1 MHFKL
6 FSSELNKYLKNI
18 AIIDDKDFTLTYNDL
33 FYHSNTLNSNL
44 NEKSLI
50 FTLCENTIGS
60 IIGYFT
66 FLNNRH
72 VQLMLDSSID
82 PIKLQN
88 LISLYNPHYLW
99 VPNTALEFFF
109 NSTIIFSN
117 WNYSLIR
124 SSTTTV
130 LMHENLS
137 LLLTTSGSTGSPK
150 LVRLSFSNIL
160 SNAKSIAQYLN
171 ITDLERPITSLPMNY
186 SYGLSVINSHL
197 INGATILL
205 TNFSVVQ
212 KEFWN
217 FVKNKKATSIA
228 GVPFTYQMLKML
240 RFTNM
245 DLPYLKTL
253 TQAGGKLS
261 SNLVKEYYDYAIENS
276 KDFIVMYGQT
286 EATARMSYLP
296 FNMSQKKYESIGI
309 PIPGGKFSLMDLQ
322 EKTEIHQ
329 SNIEGELMYQG
340 PNVSLGY
347 ANNVTDLAKGD
358 ENLGILYTGDIAFK
372 DEDGYY
378 FITGRIKRFIKIY
391 GNRVNLDEIEQFIL
405 SKNIECACDG
415 VDDKMTIFTTNK
427 NKVEE
432 ILNLLTSILKLNFRA
447 FEIRIISEIP
457 KNSTGKVLYTQL
469 KDL

>member
-1 MHFKL
+1 MFN
-6 FSSELNKYLKNI
+6 SELNKYINNI
-18 AIIDDKDFTLTYNDL
+18 AIIDDNDIELTYNDL
-33 FYHSNTLNSNL
+33 FSLSDSLNKHL
-44 NEKSLI
+44 TEKSLI

-66 FLNNRH
+66 FLNNKH
-72 VQLMLDSSID
+72 VQLMLDATID

-88 LISLYNPHYLW
+88 LISLYNPNYLW
-99 VPNTALEFFF
+99 VPNTSLEQFF

-124 SSTTTV
+124 LSTTNV
-130 LMHENLS
+130 LMHEDLS

-160 SNAKSIAQYLN
+160 SNAKSIAQYLK

-228 GVPFTYQMLKML
+228 GVPYTYQMFKML
-240 RFTNM
+240 RFVNM
-245 DLPYLKTL
+245 DLPYLKNL

-261 SNLVKEYYDYAIENS
+261 SNLVKEYSDYAIKNNKE
-276 KDFIVMYGQT
+276 FIVMYGQT

-296 FNMSQKKYESIGI
+296 FNMSQEKYESIGI
-309 PIPGGKFSLMDLQ
+309 PIPGGKFSLIDLQ
-322 EKTEIHQ
+322 DKTIIHR
-329 SNIEGELMYQG
+329 SNIEGELIYQG

-347 ANNVTDLAKGD
+347 ARNFTDLAKGD
-358 ENLGILYTGDIAFK
+358 ENLGKLYTGDIAYK

-378 FITGRIKRFIKIY
+378 FITGRLKRFIKIY
-391 GNRVNLDEIEQFIL
+391 GNRVNLDEIEQIIL
-405 SKNIECACDG
+405 SNNIECACDG
-415 VDDKMTIFTTNK
+415 VDDKMTIYTTSK
-427 NKVEE
+427 DKVEE

-447 FEIRIISEIP
+447 FDIRIISEIP
-457 KNSTGKVLYTQL
+457 KSFAGKVLYTQL

>member
-1 MHFKL
+1 MFN
-6 FSSELNKYLKNI
+6 SELNKYINNI
-18 AIIDDKDFTLTYNDL
+18 AIIDDNDFELTYKDL
-33 FYHSNTLNSNL
+33 FSLSDSLNKHL
-44 NEKSLI
+44 TEKSLI

-60 IIGYFT
+60 IIGYFS

-72 VQLMLDSSID
+72 VQLMLDATID
-82 PIKLQN
+82 PIRLQN
-88 LISLYNPHYLW
+88 LISLYNPNYLW
-99 VPNTALEFFF
+99 VPNSLLEEFL
-109 NSTIIFSN
+109 NSKIIYSN
-117 WNYSLIR
+117 WNYSLINLNK
-124 SSTTTV
+124 SNV
-130 LMHENLS
+130 LLHEDLS

-160 SNAKSIAQYLN
+160 SNAKSIAQYLK

-228 GVPFTYQMLKML
+228 GVPYTYQMLKML
-240 RFTNM
+240 RFANM

-261 SNLVKEYYDYAIENS
+261 SNLVKEYSDYAIKNS
-276 KDFIVMYGQT
+276 KEFIVMYGQT
-286 EATARMSYLP
+286 EATARMSYMP
-296 FNMSQKKYESIGI
+296 FNISQEKFESIGI
-309 PIPGGKFSLMDLQ
+309 PIPGGKFSLKDLDD
-322 EKTEIHQ
+322 KNEINQ
-329 SNIEGELMYQG
+329 SNIRGELIYEG

-347 ANNVTDLAKGD
+347 ANNINDLAKGD
-358 ENLGILYTGDIAFK
+358 ENFGKLYTGDLAYK
-372 DEDGYY
+372 DENGYY
-378 FITGRIKRFIKIY
+378 FITGRMKRFIKIY
-391 GNRVNLDEIEQFIL
+391 GNRINLDEIEQIIL

-415 VDDKMTIFTTNK
+415 VDDKMTIYTTNK
-427 NKVEE
+427 DKAEE

-447 FEIRIISEIP
+447 FEIRVISEIP
-457 KNSTGKVLYTQL
+457 KNSSGKVLYTQL

>member
-1 MHFKL
+1 MFN
-6 FSSELNKYLKNI
+6 SELNKYINNI
-18 AIIDDKDFTLTYNDL
+18 AIIDDNDCELTYKNL
-33 FYHSNTLNSNL
+33 FSLSDSLNKHL
-44 NEKSLI
+44 TEKSLI

-60 IIGYFT
+60 LIGYFS

-72 VQLMLDSSID
+72 VQLMLDATID
-82 PIKLQN
+82 PIRLQN
-88 LISLYNPHYLW
+88 LISLYNPNYLW
-99 VPNTALEFFF
+99 VPNSLLEEFL
-109 NSTIIFSN
+109 NSKIIYSN
-117 WNYSLIR
+117 WNYSLINLNK
-124 SSTTTV
+124 SNV
-130 LMHENLS
+130 LLHEDLS

-160 SNAKSIAQYLN
+160 SNAKSIAQYLK

-228 GVPFTYQMLKML
+228 GVPYTYQMLKML
-240 RFTNM
+240 RFANM

-261 SNLVKEYYDYAIENS
+261 SNLVKEYSDYAINNDKE
-276 KDFIVMYGQT
+276 FIVMYGQT

-296 FNMSQKKYESIGI
+296 FNISQEKFESIGI
-309 PIPGGKFSLMDLQ
+309 PIPGGKFSLKDLDDNN
-322 EKTEIHQ
+322 EIHQ
-329 SNIEGELMYQG
+329 SNIRGELIYEG

-347 ANNVTDLAKGD
+347 ANNITDLAKGD
-358 ENLGILYTGDIAFK
+358 ENFGKLYTGDLAYK
-372 DEDGYY
+372 DENGYY
-378 FITGRIKRFIKIY
+378 FITGRMKRFIKIY
-391 GNRVNLDEIEQFIL
+391 GNRINLDEIEQIIL

-415 VDDKMTIFTTNK
+415 VDDKMTIYITNK
-427 NKVEE
+427 DKAEE
-432 ILNLLTSILKLNFRA
+432 IINLLTSILKLNFRA
-447 FEIRIISEIP
+447 FEIRTISEIP
-457 KNSTGKVLYTQL
+457 KNSSGKVLYTQL

>member
-1 MHFKL
+1 MFN
-6 FSSELNKYLKNI
+6 SEFNKYINNI
-18 AIIDDKDFTLTYNDL
+18 AIIDGNDFELTYKDL
-33 FYHSNTLNSNL
+33 FSLSDSLNNHL
-44 NEKSLI
+44 TEKSLI

-60 IIGYFT
+60 IIGYFS

-72 VQLMLDSSID
+72 VQLMLDATID
-82 PIKLQN
+82 PIRLQN
-88 LISLYNPHYLW
+88 LISLYNPNYLW
-99 VPNTALEFFF
+99 VPNSLSDFFL
-109 NSTIIFSN
+109 NSKIIYSN
-117 WNYSLIR
+117 WNYSLINLNK
-124 SSTTTV
+124 SNV
-130 LMHENLS
+130 LLHEDLS

-160 SNAKSIAQYLN
+160 SNARSIAQYLK

-212 KEFWN
+212 KEFWD

-228 GVPFTYQMLKML
+228 GVPYTYQMLKML
-240 RFTNM
+240 RFANM

-261 SNLVKEYYDYAIENS
+261 SNLVKEYSDYAIKNS
-276 KDFIVMYGQT
+276 KEFIVMYGQT

-296 FNMSQKKYESIGI
+296 FNVSQEKLESIGI
-309 PIPGGKFSLMDLQ
+309 PIPGGKFSLKDLYD
-322 EKTEIHQ
+322 KNEIHQ
-329 SNIEGELMYQG
+329 SNIRGELIYEG

-347 ANNVTDLAKGD
+347 ANNITDLTKGD
-358 ENLGILYTGDIAFK
+358 ENFGKLYTGDIAYK
-372 DEDGYY
+372 DENGYY
-378 FITGRIKRFIKIY
+378 FITGRMKRFIKIY
-391 GNRVNLDEIEQFIL
+391 GNRINLDEIEQIIL
-405 SKNIECACDG
+405 NKNIECACDG
-415 VDDKMTIFTTNK
+415 VDDKMTVYTTNK
-427 NKVEE
+427 DKAEE
-432 ILNLLTSILKLNFRA
+432 IFNLLTTILKLNFRA

-457 KNSTGKVLYTQL
+457 KNSSGKVLYTQL

>member
-1 MHFKL
+1 L
-6 FSSELNKYLKNI
+6 FNSELNKYINNI
-18 AIIDDKDFTLTYNDL
+18 AIIDDNDCELTYKNL
-33 FYHSNTLNSNL
+33 FSLSDSLNKHL
-44 NEKSLI
+44 TEKSLI

-60 IIGYFT
+60 LIGYFS

-72 VQLMLDSSID
+72 VQLMLDATID
-82 PIKLQN
+82 PIRLQN
-88 LISLYNPHYLW
+88 LISLYNPNYLW
-99 VPNTALEFFF
+99 VPNSLLEEFL
-109 NSTIIFSN
+109 NSKIIYSN
-117 WNYSLIR
+117 WNYSLINLNK
-124 SSTTTV
+124 SNV
-130 LMHENLS
+130 LLHEDLS

-160 SNAKSIAQYLN
+160 SNAKSIAQYLK

-228 GVPFTYQMLKML
+228 GVPYTYQMLKML
-240 RFTNM
+240 RFANM

-261 SNLVKEYYDYAIENS
+261 SNLVKEYSDYAINNDKE
-276 KDFIVMYGQT
+276 FIVMYGQT

-296 FNMSQKKYESIGI
+296 FNISQEKFESIGI
-309 PIPGGKFSLMDLQ
+309 PIPGGKFSLKDLDDNN
-322 EKTEIHQ
+322 EIHQ
-329 SNIEGELMYQG
+329 SNIRGELIYEG

-347 ANNVTDLAKGD
+347 ANNITDLAKGD
-358 ENLGILYTGDIAFK
+358 ENFGKLYTGDLAYK
-372 DEDGYY
+372 DENGYY
-378 FITGRIKRFIKIY
+378 FITGRMKRFIKIY
-391 GNRVNLDEIEQFIL
+391 GNRINLDEIEQIIL

-415 VDDKMTIFTTNK
+415 VDDKMTIYITNK
-427 NKVEE
+427 DKAEE
-432 ILNLLTSILKLNFRA
+432 IINLLTSILKLNFRA
-447 FEIRIISEIP
+447 FEIRTISEIP
-457 KNSTGKVLYTQL
+457 KNSSGKVLYTQL

>member
-1 MHFKL
+1 MFN
-6 FSSELNKYLKNI
+6 SELNKYINNI
-18 AIIDDKDFTLTYNDL
+18 AIIDDNDIELTYNDL
-33 FYHSNTLNSNL
+33 FSFSDSLNKHL
-44 NEKSLI
+44 TEKSLI

-60 IIGYFT
+60 IIGYFS

-72 VQLMLDSSID
+72 VQLMLDASID
-82 PIKLQN
+82 PIRLQN
-88 LISLYNPHYLW
+88 LISLYNPNYLW
-99 VPNTALEFFF
+99 VPNTLLEEFL
-109 NSTIIFSN
+109 NSKIIYSN
-117 WNYSLIR
+117 WNYSLINLNK
-124 SSTTTV
+124 SNV
-130 LMHENLS
+130 LLHEDLS

-160 SNAKSIAQYLN
+160 SNAKSIAQYLK

-217 FVKNKKATSIA
+217 FAKKQKATSIA
-228 GVPFTYQMLKML
+228 GVPYTYQMLKLL
-240 RFTNM
+240 RFSNM

-261 SNLVKEYYDYAIENS
+261 SNLVKEYFDYAVKNNKE
-276 KDFIVMYGQT
+276 FIVMYGQT

-296 FNMSQKKYESIGI
+296 FNMSQKKYQSIGI
-309 PIPGGKFSLMDLQ
+309 PIPGGKFSLTDLHD
-322 EKTEIHQ
+322 KTEIHQ

-340 PNVSLGY
+340 KNVSLGY
-347 ANNVTDLAKGD
+347 ANNISDLAKGD
-358 ENLGILYTGDIAFK
+358 ENLGTLNTGDIAYK

-391 GNRVNLDEIEQFIL
+391 GNRVNLDEIEQIIL
-405 SKNIECACDG
+405 NKNIECACDG
-415 VDDKMTIFTTNK
+415 VDDKMTIYTTNK
-427 NKVEE
+427 DKSEE
-432 ILNLLTSILKLNFRA
+432 VINLLTSVLKLNFRA
-447 FEIRIISEIP
+447 FEIRIIPELP
-457 KNSTGKVLYTQL
+457 KNSAGKVLYTQL
-469 KDL
+469 KYL

>member
-1 MHFKL
+1 MFN
-6 FSSELNKYLKNI
+6 SELNKYINNI
-18 AIIDDKDFTLTYNDL
+18 AIIDDNDFELTYKGL
-33 FYHSNTLNSNL
+33 FSLSDSLNKYL

-60 IIGYFT
+60 IIGYFS

-72 VQLMLDSSID
+72 VQLMLDATID
-82 PIKLQN
+82 PIGLQN
-88 LISLYNPHYLW
+88 LISLYNPNYLW
-99 VPNTALEFFF
+99 APNILLENFL
-109 NSTIIFSN
+109 NSTIIYTN
-117 WNYSLIR
+117 WNYSLIKLNN
-124 SSTTTV
+124 SKI
-130 LMHENLS
+130 LMNDDLA

-150 LVRLSFSNIL
+150 LVRLSMTNLI
-160 SNAKSIAQYLN
+160 SNAKSIAKYLN
-171 ITDLERPITSLPMNY
+171 ITDLERPITSLPMHY

-217 FVKNKKATSIA
+217 FLKNKKATSIA
-228 GVPFTYQMLKML
+228 GVPYTYQMLKML
-240 RFTNM
+240 RFENM

-261 SNLVKEYYDYAIENS
+261 SNLVKEYSDYAIKNS
-276 KDFIVMYGQT
+276 KEFIVMYGQT

-296 FNMSQKKYESIGI
+296 FNISQEKVESIGI
-309 PIPGGKFSLMDLQ
+309 PIPGGRFSLIDLQ
-322 EKTEIHQ
+322 DKIEIHQ
-329 SNIEGELMYQG
+329 SNISGELIYEG

-347 ANNVTDLAKGD
+347 ANNISDLAKAD
-358 ENLGILYTGDIAFK
+358 ENFGKLYTGDLAYK
-372 DEDGYY
+372 DENGYF
-378 FITGRIKRFIKIY
+378 FITGRMKRFIKIY
-391 GNRVNLDEIEQFIL
+391 GNRINLDEIEQLIL

-415 VDDKMTIFTTNK
+415 VDDKMTIYTTNK
-427 NKVEE
+427 DKAEE

-447 FEIRIISEIP
+447 FEIRTISEIP
-457 KNSTGKVLYTQL
+457 KNSSGKVLYTQL

>member
-1 MHFKL
+1 MFN
-6 FSSELNKYLKNI
+6 SELNKYINNI
-18 AIIDDKDFTLTYNDL
+18 AIIDDNDFELTYMNL
-33 FYHSNTLNSNL
+33 FSLSDSLNKHL
-44 NEKSLI
+44 TEKSLI

-72 VQLMLDSSID
+72 VQLMLDSTID
-82 PIKLQN
+82 PIRLQN
-88 LISLYNPHYLW
+88 LISLYNPNYLW
-99 VPNTALEFFF
+99 VPNALLEEFL
-109 NSTIIFSN
+109 NSQIIYSN
-117 WNYSLIR
+117 WNYTLIYLNK
-124 SSTTTV
+124 SNI
-130 LMHENLS
+130 LLHEDLS

-160 SNAKSIAQYLN
+160 SNAKSIAQYLK

-217 FVKNKKATSIA
+217 FVKNKKATSIS
-228 GVPFTYQMLKML
+228 GVPYTYQMLKML

-245 DLPYLKTL
+245 NLPYLKTL

-261 SNLVKEYYDYAIENS
+261 SNLVKEYFDYAIKNNKE
-276 KDFIVMYGQT
+276 FIVMYGQT

-296 FNMSQKKYESIGI
+296 FNISQEKFESIGI
-309 PIPGGKFSLMDLQ
+309 PIPGGKFSLNDLHD
-322 EKTEIHQ
+322 KNEIHH
-329 SNIEGELMYQG
+329 SNVRGELIYQG

-347 ANNVTDLAKGD
+347 ANHINDLAKGD
-358 ENLGILYTGDIAFK
+358 ENFGKLYTGDVAYK
-372 DEDGYY
+372 DENGYY
-378 FITGRIKRFIKIY
+378 FITGRMKRFIKIY
-391 GNRVNLDEIEQFIL
+391 GNRVNLDEVEQIIL

-415 VDDKMTIFTTNK
+415 VDDKMTIYTTNK
-427 NKVEE
+427 DKSEE
-432 ILNLLTSILKLNFRA
+432 ILSLLTTILKFNFRA
-447 FEIRIISEIP
+447 FEIRIISAIP
-457 KNSTGKVLYTQL
+457 KNFAGKVLYTQL

>member
-1 MHFKL
+1 LLNF
-6 FSSELNKYLKNI
+6 ELNKYINNI
-18 AIIDDKDFTLTYNDL
+18 AIIDDNDFELTYKDL
-33 FYHSNTLNSNL
+33 FSLSDSLNKHL
-44 NEKSLI
+44 TEKSLI

-60 IIGYFT
+60 IIGYFS

-72 VQLMLDSSID
+72 VQLMLDATID
-82 PIKLQN
+82 PIRLHN
-88 LISLYNPHYLW
+88 LISLYNPNYLW
-99 VPNTALEFFF
+99 VPNSLLDVFL
-109 NSTIIFSN
+109 NSKIIYSN
-117 WNYSLIR
+117 WNYSLINLNK
-124 SSTTTV
+124 SNV
-130 LMHENLS
+130 LLHEDLS

-150 LVRLSFSNIL
+150 FVRLSFSNVL
-160 SNAKSIAQYLN
+160 SNAKSIAQYLK
-171 ITDLERPITSLPMNY
+171 ITDSERPITSLPMNY

-212 KEFWN
+212 KDFWN

-228 GVPFTYQMLKML
+228 GVPYTYQMLKML

-253 TQAGGKLS
+253 TQAGGKLP
-261 SNLVKEYYDYAIENS
+261 SNLVKEYSDYAIKNS
-276 KDFIVMYGQT
+276 KVFMVMYGQT

-296 FNMSQKKYESIGI
+296 FNIIQEKLESIGI
-309 PIPGGKFSLMDLQ
+309 PIPGGKFSLKDLHD
-322 EKTEIHQ
+322 KKEIHQ
-329 SNIEGELMYQG
+329 SNIRGELIYQG

-347 ANNVTDLAKGD
+347 ANNITDLAKGD
-358 ENLGILYTGDIAFK
+358 ENFGKLYTGDIAYK
-372 DEDGYY
+372 DENGYY

-391 GNRVNLDEIEQFIL
+391 GNRVNLDEIEQIIL

-415 VDDKMTIFTTNK
+415 VDDKMTIYTTNK
-427 NKVEE
+427 DKTEE

-447 FEIRIISEIP
+447 FVIRIISEIP
-457 KNSTGKVLYTQL
+457 KNSSGKVLYTKL